1 MLFPVASI
9 FLVLLLV
16 ILGIS
21 KFKLHPSVVLFL
33 AAIILGFLLQIP
45 IEQNIF
51 IIFKGLF
58 GIVENLGLL
67 IIFGIIIGVLLEK
80 SGGTYSLARGILKNL
95 KIIPLPYAISLIGY
109 LVSIPIFC
117 DVAFVILSNLNKTI
131 SKQGKIPI
139 TGLTVALST
148 GLFAPHVLVP
158 PTPGPLAAAF
168 NLKLDNL
175 FLLVVFGSFFAF
187 ILVLIGATYAN
198 FLIKK
203 KGVISN
209 SNDIIF
215 AKLETRIT
223 PTFDQ
228 AILPIIV
235 PIFLLSFGPI
245 SNFTSNNQI
254 IIEIANMISH
264 PVFALGIG
272 MMFSFHLIKKNRKET
287 IVYSLKESFKKSVPI
302 LLITGMGGGLG
313 KVIQTIPFQDYF
325 TNLSFNNSFGLL
337 IPFLIAA
344 FLKTAQGSST
354 VAIITSSSICLPLLP
369 LIGLETELGKVWII
383 MAIGVG
389 SMTVSH
395 LNDSYFWI
403 VSQMSMIDTKTALKT
418 HTIGTFIQGLIGFT
432 ILFICYTV
440 WLYL

>member
-9 FLVLLLV
+9 SIVLLLI

-21 KFKLHPSVVLFL
+21 KFKLHPSLVLFL
-33 AAIILGFLLQIP
+33 AALILGFLLQIP
-45 IEQNIF
+45 IKQNIF

-58 GIVENLGLL
+58 GIVKNLGLL
-67 IIFGIIIGVLLEK
+67 ITFGIIIGVLLEK
-80 SGGTYSLARGILKNL
+80 SGGTHSLARGILKYL
-95 KIIPLPYAISLIGY
+95 KRIPLPYAISLIGY
-109 LVSIPIFC
+109 LVSIPVFC
-117 DVAFVILSNLNKTI
+117 DAAFVILSNLNKTL

-198 FLIKK
+198 LLIKK
-203 KGVISN
+203 KGVNI
-209 SNDIIF
+209 NDIIF
-215 AKLETRIT
+215 TKYETRNT
-223 PTFDQ
+223 PSFGQ
-228 AILPIIV
+228 AILPIV
-235 PIFLLSFGPI
+235 APIFLLSFGPI
-245 SNFTSNNQI
+245 SNFASNNQVI
-254 IIEIANMISH
+254 IQIANMISN
-264 PVFALGIG
+264 PIFALGIG
-272 MMFSFHLIKKNRKET
+272 MIFTFHLIKKNRKKT
-287 IVYSLKESFKKSVPI
+287 IVYSFIESFKKAVPI

-313 KVIQTIPFQDYF
+313 KVIQTISFQDYF

-418 HTIGTFIQGLIGFT
+418 HTVGTFIQGLIGFA
-432 ILFICYTV
+432 ILFISYTF

>member
-9 FLVLLLV
+9 SIVLLLI

-21 KFKLHPSVVLFL
+21 KFKLHPSLVLFL
-33 AAIILGFLLQIP
+33 AALILGYLLQIP
-45 IEQNIF
+45 IKQNVF

-58 GIVENLGLL
+58 GIVKNLGLL

-80 SGGTYSLARGILKNL
+80 SGGTHSLARGILKYL
-95 KIIPLPYAISLIGY
+95 KRIPLPYAISLIGY
-109 LVSIPIFC
+109 LVSIPVFC
-117 DVAFVILSNLNKTI
+117 DAAFVILSNLNKTL

-203 KGVISN
+203 KGVN

-215 AKLETRIT
+215 TKYETRNT
-223 PTFDQ
+223 PSFGQ
-228 AILPIIV
+228 AILPIV
-235 PIFLLSFGPI
+235 APIFLLSFGPI
-245 SNFTSNNQI
+245 SNFTSNNQVI
-254 IIEIANMISH
+254 IQIANMISN
-264 PVFALGIG
+264 PIFALGIG
-272 MMFSFHLIKKNRKET
+272 MIFTFHLIKKNRKKT
-287 IVYSLKESFKKSVPI
+287 IVYSFKESFKKAVPI

-313 KVIQTIPFQDYF
+313 KVIQTISFQDYF

-383 MAIGVG
+383 IAIGVG

-418 HTIGTFIQGLIGFT
+418 HTLGTFIQGMIGFT
-432 ILFICYTV
+432 ILFVCYTV

>member
-9 FLVLLLV
+9 SIVLLLI

-21 KFKLHPSVVLFL
+21 KFKFHPSLVLFL
-33 AAIILGFLLQIP
+33 AALILGYLLQIP
-45 IEQNIF
+45 IKQNVF

-58 GIVENLGLL
+58 GIVKNLGLL

-80 SGGTYSLARGILKNL
+80 SGGTHSLARGILKYL
-95 KIIPLPYAISLIGY
+95 KRIPLPYAISLIGY
-109 LVSIPIFC
+109 LVSIPVFC
-117 DVAFVILSNLNKTI
+117 DAAFVILSNLNKTL

-148 GLFAPHVLVP
+148 GLFAPHVMVP

-198 FLIKK
+198 LLIKK
-203 KGVISN
+203 KGVN

-215 AKLETRIT
+215 TKYETRNT
-223 PTFDQ
+223 PSFGQ
-228 AILPIIV
+228 AILPIIA

-245 SNFTSNNQI
+245 SNFTSNNQVI
-254 IIEIANMISH
+254 IQIANMISN
-264 PVFALGIG
+264 PIFALGIG
-272 MMFSFHLIKKNRKET
+272 MIFTFHLIKKNRKKT
-287 IVYSLKESFKKSVPI
+287 IVYSFIESFKKAVPI
-302 LLITGMGGGLG
+302 LFITGMGGGLG
-313 KVIQTIPFQDYF
+313 KVIQTISFQDYF

-418 HTIGTFIQGLIGFT
+418 HTVGTFIQGLIGFA
-432 ILFICYTV
+432 ILFISYTV

>member
-9 FLVLLLV
+9 SIVLLLI

-21 KFKLHPSVVLFL
+21 KFKLHPSLVLFL
-33 AAIILGFLLQIP
+33 AALILGFLLQIP
-45 IEQNIF
+45 IKQNVF

-58 GIVENLGLL
+58 GIVKNLGLL

-80 SGGTYSLARGILKNL
+80 SGGTHSLARGILKYL
-95 KIIPLPYAISLIGY
+95 KRIPLPYAISLIGY
-109 LVSIPIFC
+109 LVSIPVFC
-117 DVAFVILSNLNKTI
+117 DAAFVILSNLNKTL

-139 TGLTVALST
+139 TGLAVALST
-148 GLFAPHVLVP
+148 GLFAPHVMVP

-198 FLIKK
+198 LLIKK
-203 KGVISN
+203 KGVN

-215 AKLETRIT
+215 TKYETRNT
-223 PTFDQ
+223 PSFGQ
-228 AILPIIV
+228 AILPIV
-235 PIFLLSFGPI
+235 APIFLLSFGPI
-245 SNFTSNNQI
+245 SNFASNNQVI
-254 IIEIANMISH
+254 IQIANMISN
-264 PVFALGIG
+264 PIFALGIG
-272 MMFSFHLIKKNRKET
+272 MIFTFHLIKKNRKKT
-287 IVYSLKESFKKSVPI
+287 IVYSFIESFKKAVPI

-313 KVIQTIPFQDYF
+313 KVIQTISFQDYF

-418 HTIGTFIQGLIGFT
+418 HTVGTFIQGLIGFA
-432 ILFICYTV
+432 ILFISYTV

>member
-9 FLVLLLV
+9 SIVLLLI

-21 KFKLHPSVVLFL
+21 KFKLHPSLVLFL
-33 AAIILGFLLQIP
+33 AALILGYLLQIP
-45 IEQNIF
+45 IKQNVF

-58 GIVENLGLL
+58 GIVKNLGLL

-80 SGGTYSLARGILKNL
+80 SGGTHSLARGILKYL
-95 KIIPLPYAISLIGY
+95 KRIPLPYAISLIGY
-109 LVSIPIFC
+109 LVSIPVFC
-117 DVAFVILSNLNKTI
+117 DAAFVILSNLNKTL

-148 GLFAPHVLVP
+148 GLFAPHVMVP

-175 FLLVVFGSFFAF
+175 FLLVLFGSFFAF

-203 KGVISN
+203 KGVN

-215 AKLETRIT
+215 TKYETRNT
-223 PTFDQ
+223 PSFGQ
-228 AILPIIV
+228 AILPIV
-235 PIFLLSFGPI
+235 APIFLLSFGPI
-245 SNFTSNNQI
+245 SNFASNNQVI
-254 IIEIANMISH
+254 IQIANMISN
-264 PVFALGIG
+264 PIFALGIG
-272 MMFSFHLIKKNRKET
+272 MIFTFHLIKKNRKKT
-287 IVYSLKESFKKSVPI
+287 IVYSFKESFKKAAPI

-313 KVIQTIPFQDYF
+313 KVIQTISFEDYF

-418 HTIGTFIQGLIGFT
+418 HTVGTFIQGLIGFA
-432 ILFICYTV
+432 ILFISYTV

>member
-9 FLVLLLV
+9 SIVLLLI

-21 KFKLHPSVVLFL
+21 KFKLHPSLVLFL
-33 AAIILGFLLQIP
+33 AALILGYLLQIP
-45 IEQNIF
+45 IKQNVF

-58 GIVENLGLL
+58 GIVKNLGLL

-80 SGGTYSLARGILKNL
+80 SGGTHSLARGILKYL
-95 KIIPLPYAISLIGY
+95 KRIPLPYAISLIGY
-109 LVSIPIFC
+109 LVSIPVFC
-117 DVAFVILSNLNKTI
+117 DAAFVILSNLNKTL

-203 KGVISN
+203 KGVN

-215 AKLETRIT
+215 TKYETRNT
-223 PTFDQ
+223 PSFGQ
-228 AILPIIV
+228 AILPIV
-235 PIFLLSFGPI
+235 APIFLLSFGPI
-245 SNFTSNNQI
+245 SNFTSNNQVI
-254 IIEIANMISH
+254 IQIANMISN
-264 PVFALGIG
+264 PIFALGIG
-272 MMFSFHLIKKNRKET
+272 MIFTFHLIKKNRKKT
-287 IVYSLKESFKKSVPI
+287 IVYSFKESFKKAVPI

-313 KVIQTIPFQDYF
+313 KVIQTISFQDYF

-418 HTIGTFIQGLIGFT
+418 HTVGTFIQGLIGFA
-432 ILFICYTV
+432 ILFISYIV

>member
-9 FLVLLLV
+9 SIVLLLI

-21 KFKLHPSVVLFL
+21 KFKLHPSLVLFL
-33 AAIILGFLLQIP
+33 AALILGFLLQIP
-45 IEQNIF
+45 IKQNIF

-58 GIVENLGLL
+58 GIVKNLGLL

-80 SGGTYSLARGILKNL
+80 SGGTHSLARGILKYL
-95 KIIPLPYAISLIGY
+95 KRIPLPYAISLIGY
-109 LVSIPIFC
+109 LVSIPVFC
-117 DVAFVILSNLNKTI
+117 DAAFVILSNLNKTL

-203 KGVISN
+203 KGVN

-215 AKLETRIT
+215 TKYETRNT
-223 PTFDQ
+223 PSFGQ
-228 AILPIIV
+228 AILPIV
-235 PIFLLSFGPI
+235 APIFLLSFGPI
-245 SNFTSNNQI
+245 SNFASNNQVI
-254 IIEIANMISH
+254 IQIANMISN
-264 PVFALGIG
+264 PIFALGIG
-272 MMFSFHLIKKNRKET
+272 MIFTFHLIKKNRKKT
-287 IVYSLKESFKKSVPI
+287 IVYSFKESFKKAVPI

-313 KVIQTIPFQDYF
+313 KVIQTISFEDYF

-418 HTIGTFIQGLIGFT
+418 HTVGTFIQGLIGFA

-440 WLYL
+440 WLHL

>member
-1 MLFPVASI
+1 MLFPLASI
-9 FLVLLLV
+9 FIVLLLI

-21 KFKLHPSVVLFL
+21 KFKVHPSLVLFL
-33 AAIILGFLLQIP
+33 AALILGFLLQIP

-58 GIVENLGLL
+58 GIVKNLGLL

-80 SGGTYSLARGILKNL
+80 SGGTHSLARGVLKYL
-95 KIIPLPYAISLIGY
+95 KRIPLPYAISLIGY
-109 LVSIPIFC
+109 LVSIPVFC
-117 DVAFVILSNLNKTI
+117 DAAFVILSNLNKTL

-158 PTPGPLAAAF
+158 PTPGPLAAAY

-203 KGVISN
+203 KGVN

-215 AKLETRIT
+215 AKHETRNT
-223 PTFDQ
+223 PSFGQ
-228 AILPIIV
+228 AILPIIA

-245 SNFTSNNQI
+245 SNFTSNNQVI
-254 IIEIANMISH
+254 IQIANMVSH
-264 PVFALGIG
+264 PIFALGIG
-272 MMFSFHLIKKNRKET
+272 MTFSFHLIKKNRKKT
-287 IVYSLKESFKKSVPI
+287 IIYSFKESFKKAVPI

-313 KVIQTIPFQDYF
+313 KVIQTITFQDYF

-418 HTIGTFIQGLIGFT
+418 HTLGTFIQGIAGFA

-440 WLYL
+440 WLNM

>member
-9 FLVLLLV
+9 SIVLLLI

-21 KFKLHPSVVLFL
+21 KFKFHPSLVLFL
-33 AAIILGFLLQIP
+33 AALILGYLLQIP
-45 IEQNIF
+45 IKQNVF

-58 GIVENLGLL
+58 GIVKNLGLL

-80 SGGTYSLARGILKNL
+80 SGGTHSLARGILKYL
-95 KIIPLPYAISLIGY
+95 KRIPLPYAISLIGY
-109 LVSIPIFC
+109 LVSIPVFC
-117 DVAFVILSNLNKTI
+117 DAAFVILSNLNKTL

-139 TGLTVALST
+139 TGLAVALST
-148 GLFAPHVLVP
+148 GLFAPHVMVP

-203 KGVISN
+203 KGVN

-215 AKLETRIT
+215 TKYETRNT
-223 PTFDQ
+223 PSFGE
-228 AILPIIV
+228 AILPIV
-235 PIFLLSFGPI
+235 APIFLLSLGPI
-245 SNFTSNNQI
+245 SNFASNNQVI
-254 IIEIANMISH
+254 IQIANMISN
-264 PVFALGIG
+264 PIFALGIG
-272 MMFSFHLIKKNRKET
+272 MIFTFHLIKKNRKKT
-287 IVYSLKESFKKSVPI
+287 IVYSFIESFKKAVPI
-302 LLITGMGGGLG
+302 LFITGMGGGLG
-313 KVIQTIPFQDYF
+313 KVIQTISFQDYF

-418 HTIGTFIQGLIGFT
+418 HTVGTFIQGLIGFS
-432 ILFICYTV
+432 ILFISYTV

>member
-9 FLVLLLV
+9 FIVLLLI

-21 KFKLHPSVVLFL
+21 KFKLHPSLVLFL
-33 AAIILGFLLQIP
+33 AALILGYLLQIP
-45 IEQNIF
+45 IKQNVF

-58 GIVENLGLL
+58 GIVKNLGLL

-80 SGGTYSLARGILKNL
+80 SGGTHSLAKGILKYL
-95 KIIPLPYAISLIGY
+95 KRIPLPYAISLIGY
-109 LVSIPIFC
+109 LVSIPVFC
-117 DVAFVILSNLNKTI
+117 DAAFVILSNLNKTL
-131 SKQGKIPI
+131 SKQDKIPI

-187 ILVLIGATYAN
+187 VLVVIGATYAN

-203 KGVISN
+203 KGVN

-215 AKLETRIT
+215 TKHETRNT
-223 PTFDQ
+223 PSFGQ
-228 AILPIIV
+228 AILPIV
-235 PIFLLSFGPI
+235 APIFLLSFGPI
-245 SNFTSNNQI
+245 SNFASNNQVI
-254 IIEIANMISH
+254 IQIANMISN
-264 PVFALGIG
+264 PIFALGIG
-272 MMFSFHLIKKNRKET
+272 MIFTFHLIKKNRKKT
-287 IVYSLKESFKKSVPI
+287 IVYSFIESFKKAVPI

-418 HTIGTFIQGLIGFT
+418 HTVGTFIQGLIGFA
-432 ILFICYTV
+432 ILFISYTV

>member
-9 FLVLLLV
+9 FIVLLLI

-21 KFKLHPSVVLFL
+21 KFKLHPSLVLFL
-33 AAIILGFLLQIP
+33 AALILGFLLQIP
-45 IEQNIF
+45 IKQNVF

-58 GIVENLGLL
+58 GIVKNLGLL

-80 SGGTYSLARGILKNL
+80 SGGTHSLARGILKYL
-95 KIIPLPYAISLIGY
+95 KRIPLPYAISLIGY
-109 LVSIPIFC
+109 LVSIPVFC
-117 DVAFVILSNLNKTI
+117 DAAFVILSNLNKTL

-158 PTPGPLAAAF
+158 PTPGPLAAAY

-203 KGVISN
+203 KGVN

-215 AKLETRIT
+215 TKYETRNT
-223 PTFDQ
+223 PSFGQ
-228 AILPIIV
+228 AVLPIV
-235 PIFLLSFGPI
+235 APIFLLSFGPI
-245 SNFTSNNQI
+245 SNFTSNNPVI
-254 IIEIANMISH
+254 IQIANMISN
-264 PVFALGIG
+264 PIFALGIG
-272 MMFSFHLIKKNRKET
+272 MIFTFHLIKKNRKKT
-287 IVYSLKESFKKSVPI
+287 IVYSFKESLKKAVPI

-313 KVIQTIPFQDYF
+313 KVIQTISFQDYF

-403 VSQMSMIDTKTALKT
+403 VSQMSTIDTKTALKT
-418 HTIGTFIQGLIGFT
+418 HTVGTFIQGLIGFA

>member
-9 FLVLLLV
+9 FIVLLLI

-21 KFKLHPSVVLFL
+21 KFKLHPSLVLFL
-33 AAIILGFLLQIP
+33 AALILGFLLQIP
-45 IEQNIF
+45 IKQNVF

-58 GIVENLGLL
+58 GIVKNLGLL

-80 SGGTYSLARGILKNL
+80 SGGTHSLARGILKYL
-95 KIIPLPYAISLIGY
+95 KRIPLPYAISLIGY
-109 LVSIPIFC
+109 LVSIPVFC
-117 DVAFVILSNLNKTI
+117 DAAFVILNNLNKTL

-139 TGLTVALST
+139 TGLAVALST
-148 GLFAPHVLVP
+148 GLFAPHVMVP

-198 FLIKK
+198 LLIKK
-203 KGVISN
+203 KGVN

-215 AKLETRIT
+215 TKYETRNT
-223 PTFDQ
+223 PSFGQ
-228 AILPIIV
+228 AILPIV
-235 PIFLLSFGPI
+235 APIFLLSFGPI
-245 SNFTSNNQI
+245 SNFASNNQVI
-254 IIEIANMISH
+254 IQIANMISN
-264 PVFALGIG
+264 PIFALGIG
-272 MMFSFHLIKKNRKET
+272 MIFTFHLIKKNRKKT
-287 IVYSLKESFKKSVPI
+287 IVYSFIESFKKAVPI

-403 VSQMSMIDTKTALKT
+403 VSQMSMMDTKTALKT
-418 HTIGTFIQGLIGFT
+418 HTTGTFIQGLIGFA

>member
-9 FLVLLLV
+9 SIVLLLI

-21 KFKLHPSVVLFL
+21 KFKLHPSLVLFL
-33 AAIILGFLLQIP
+33 AALILGFLLQIP
-45 IEQNIF
+45 IKQNIF

-58 GIVENLGLL
+58 GIVKNLGLL

-80 SGGTYSLARGILKNL
+80 SGGTHSLARGILKYL
-95 KIIPLPYAISLIGY
+95 KRIPLPYAISLIGY
-109 LVSIPIFC
+109 LVSIPVFC
-117 DVAFVILSNLNKTI
+117 DAAFVILSNLNKTL

-148 GLFAPHVLVP
+148 GLFAPHVMVP

-175 FLLVVFGSFFAF
+175 FLLVLFGSFFAF

-203 KGVISN
+203 KGVN

-215 AKLETRIT
+215 TKYETRNT
-223 PTFDQ
+223 PSFGQ
-228 AILPIIV
+228 AILPIV
-235 PIFLLSFGPI
+235 APIFLLSFGPI
-245 SNFTSNNQI
+245 SNFTSNNQVI
-254 IIEIANMISH
+254 IQIANMISN
-264 PVFALGIG
+264 PIFALGIG
-272 MMFSFHLIKKNRKET
+272 MIFTFHLIKKNRKKT
-287 IVYSLKESFKKSVPI
+287 IVYSFKESFKKAVPI

-313 KVIQTIPFQDYF
+313 KVIQTISFEDYF

-418 HTIGTFIQGLIGFT
+418 HTVGTFIQGLIGFA

-440 WLYL
+440 WLHL

>member
-9 FLVLLLV
+9 SIVLLLI

-21 KFKLHPSVVLFL
+21 KFKFHPSLVLFL
-33 AAIILGFLLQIP
+33 AALILGYLLQIP
-45 IEQNIF
+45 IKQNVF

-58 GIVENLGLL
+58 GIVKNLGLL

-80 SGGTYSLARGILKNL
+80 SGGTHSLARGILKYL
-95 KIIPLPYAISLIGY
+95 KRIPLPYAISLIGY
-109 LVSIPIFC
+109 LVSIPVFC
-117 DVAFVILSNLNKTI
+117 DAAFVILSNLNKTL

-203 KGVISN
+203 KGIN

-215 AKLETRIT
+215 TKHETRNT
-223 PTFDQ
+223 PSFGQ

-245 SNFTSNNQI
+245 SNFTSNNQVI
-254 IIEIANMISH
+254 IQIANMISN
-264 PVFALGIG
+264 PIFALGIG
-272 MMFSFHLIKKNRKET
+272 MIFTFHLIKKNRKKT
-287 IVYSLKESFKKSVPI
+287 IVYSFIESFKKAVPI

-313 KVIQTIPFQDYF
+313 KVIQTISFQDYF

-418 HTIGTFIQGLIGFT
+418 HTVGTFIQGLIGFA
-432 ILFICYTV
+432 ILFISYTV

>member
-9 FLVLLLV
+9 SIVLLLI

-21 KFKLHPSVVLFL
+21 KFKLHPSLVLFL
-33 AAIILGFLLQIP
+33 AALILGYLLQIP
-45 IEQNIF
+45 IKQNVF

-58 GIVENLGLL
+58 GIVKNLGLL

-80 SGGTYSLARGILKNL
+80 SGGTHSLARGILKYL
-95 KIIPLPYAISLIGY
+95 KRIPLPYAISLIGY
-109 LVSIPIFC
+109 LVSIPVFC
-117 DVAFVILSNLNKTI
+117 DAAFVILSNLNKTL

-148 GLFAPHVLVP
+148 GLFAPHVMVP

-203 KGVISN
+203 KGVN
-209 SNDIIF
+209 SYDIIF
-215 AKLETRIT
+215 TKYETRNT
-223 PTFDQ
+223 PSFGQ
-228 AILPIIV
+228 AILPIV
-235 PIFLLSFGPI
+235 APIFLLSFGPI
-245 SNFTSNNQI
+245 SNFASNNQVI
-254 IIEIANMISH
+254 IQIANMISN
-264 PVFALGIG
+264 PIFALGIG
-272 MMFSFHLIKKNRKET
+272 MIFTFHLIKKNRKKT
-287 IVYSLKESFKKSVPI
+287 IFYSFIESFKKAVPI

-313 KVIQTIPFQDYF
+313 KVIQTISFQDYF

-418 HTIGTFIQGLIGFT
+418 HTVGTFIQGLIGFA
-432 ILFICYTV
+432 ILFISYTV

>member
-9 FLVLLLV
+9 SIVLLLI

-21 KFKLHPSVVLFL
+21 KFKLHPSLVLFL
-33 AAIILGFLLQIP
+33 AALILGYLLQIP
-45 IEQNIF
+45 IKQNVF

-58 GIVENLGLL
+58 GIIKNLGLL

-80 SGGTYSLARGILKNL
+80 SGGTHSLARGILKYL
-95 KIIPLPYAISLIGY
+95 KRIPLPYAISLIGY
-109 LVSIPIFC
+109 LVSIPVFC
-117 DVAFVILSNLNKTI
+117 DAAFVILSNLNKTL

-148 GLFAPHVLVP
+148 GLFAPHVMVP

-203 KGVISN
+203 KGVN
-209 SNDIIF
+209 SYDIIF
-215 AKLETRIT
+215 TKYETRNT
-223 PTFDQ
+223 PSFGQ
-228 AILPIIV
+228 AILPIV
-235 PIFLLSFGPI
+235 APIFLLSFGPI
-245 SNFTSNNQI
+245 SNFASNNQVI
-254 IIEIANMISH
+254 IQIANMISN
-264 PVFALGIG
+264 PIFALGIG
-272 MMFSFHLIKKNRKET
+272 MIFTFHLIKKNRKKT
-287 IVYSLKESFKKSVPI
+287 IVYSFIESFKKAVPI

-313 KVIQTIPFQDYF
+313 KVIQTISFQDYF

-418 HTIGTFIQGLIGFT
+418 HTVGTFIQGLIGFA
-432 ILFICYTV
+432 ILFISYTV

>member
-9 FLVLLLV
+9 SIVLLLI

-21 KFKLHPSVVLFL
+21 KFKLHPSLVLFL
-33 AAIILGFLLQIP
+33 AALILGYLLQIP
-45 IEQNIF
+45 IKQNVF

-58 GIVENLGLL
+58 GIVKNLGLL

-80 SGGTYSLARGILKNL
+80 SGGTHSLARGILKYL
-95 KIIPLPYAISLIGY
+95 KRIPLPYAISLIGY
-109 LVSIPIFC
+109 LVSIPVFC
-117 DVAFVILSNLNKTI
+117 DAAFVILSNLNKTL

-139 TGLTVALST
+139 TGLAVALST
-148 GLFAPHVLVP
+148 GLFAPHVMVP

-203 KGVISN
+203 KGVN
-209 SNDIIF
+209 SYDIIF
-215 AKLETRIT
+215 TKYETRNT
-223 PTFDQ
+223 PSFGQ
-228 AILPIIV
+228 AILPIV
-235 PIFLLSFGPI
+235 APIFLLSFGPI
-245 SNFTSNNQI
+245 SNFTSNNQVI
-254 IIEIANMISH
+254 IQIANMISN
-264 PVFALGIG
+264 PIFALGIG
-272 MMFSFHLIKKNRKET
+272 MIFTFHLIKKNRKKT
-287 IVYSLKESFKKSVPI
+287 IVYSFKESFKKAVPI

-313 KVIQTIPFQDYF
+313 KVIQTISFQDYF

-418 HTIGTFIQGLIGFT
+418 HTVGTFIQGLIGFA
-432 ILFICYTV
+432 ILFISYTV

>member
-9 FLVLLLV
+9 SIVLLLI

-21 KFKLHPSVVLFL
+21 KFKLHPSLVLFL
-33 AAIILGFLLQIP
+33 AALILGYLLQIP
-45 IEQNIF
+45 IKQNVF

-58 GIVENLGLL
+58 GIVKNLGLL

-80 SGGTYSLARGILKNL
+80 SGGTHSLARGILKYL
-95 KIIPLPYAISLIGY
+95 KRIPLPYAISLIGY
-109 LVSIPIFC
+109 LVSIPVFC
-117 DVAFVILSNLNKTI
+117 DAAFVILSNLNKTL

-139 TGLTVALST
+139 TGLAVALST
-148 GLFAPHVLVP
+148 GLFAPHVMVP

-198 FLIKK
+198 LLIKK
-203 KGVISN
+203 KGVN

-215 AKLETRIT
+215 TKYETRNT
-223 PTFDQ
+223 PSFGQ
-228 AILPIIV
+228 AILPIV
-235 PIFLLSFGPI
+235 APIFLLSFGPI
-245 SNFTSNNQI
+245 SNFASNNQVI
-254 IIEIANMISH
+254 IQIANMISN
-264 PVFALGIG
+264 PIFALGIG
-272 MMFSFHLIKKNRKET
+272 MIFTFHLIKKNRKKT
-287 IVYSLKESFKKSVPI
+287 IVYSFIESFKKAVPI

-313 KVIQTIPFQDYF
+313 KVIQTISFQDYF

-418 HTIGTFIQGLIGFT
+418 HTVGTFIQGLIGFA
-432 ILFICYTV
+432 ILFISYTV

>member
-9 FLVLLLV
+9 SIVLLLI

-21 KFKLHPSVVLFL
+21 KFKLHPSLVLFL
-33 AAIILGFLLQIP
+33 AALFLGYLLQIP
-45 IEQNIF
+45 IKQNVF

-58 GIVENLGLL
+58 GIVKNLGLL

-80 SGGTYSLARGILKNL
+80 SGGTHSLARGILKYL
-95 KIIPLPYAISLIGY
+95 KRIPLPYAISLIGY
-109 LVSIPIFC
+109 LVSIPVFC
-117 DVAFVILSNLNKTI
+117 DAAFVILSNLNKTL

-198 FLIKK
+198 LLIKK
-203 KGVISN
+203 KGVN

-215 AKLETRIT
+215 TKYETRNT
-223 PTFDQ
+223 PSFGQ
-228 AILPIIV
+228 AILPIV
-235 PIFLLSFGPI
+235 APIFLLSFGPI
-245 SNFTSNNQI
+245 SNFTSNNQVI
-254 IIEIANMISH
+254 IQIANMISN
-264 PVFALGIG
+264 PIFALGIG
-272 MMFSFHLIKKNRKET
+272 MIFTFHLIKKNRKKT
-287 IVYSLKESFKKSVPI
+287 IVYSFKESFKKAVPI

-313 KVIQTIPFQDYF
+313 KVIQTISFQDYF

-418 HTIGTFIQGLIGFT
+418 HTVGTFIQGLIGFA
-432 ILFICYTV
+432 ILFISYTV

>member
-9 FLVLLLV
+9 SIVLLLI

-21 KFKLHPSVVLFL
+21 KFKLHPSLVLFL
-33 AAIILGFLLQIP
+33 AALILGYLLQIP
-45 IEQNIF
+45 IKQNVF

-58 GIVENLGLL
+58 GIVKNLGLL

-80 SGGTYSLARGILKNL
+80 SGGTHSLARGILKYL
-95 KIIPLPYAISLIGY
+95 KRIPLPYAISLIGY
-109 LVSIPIFC
+109 LVSIPVFC
-117 DVAFVILSNLNKTI
+117 DAAFVILSNLNKTL

-148 GLFAPHVLVP
+148 GLFAPHVMVP

-203 KGVISN
+203 KGVN
-209 SNDIIF
+209 SYDIIF
-215 AKLETRIT
+215 TKYETRNT
-223 PTFDQ
+223 PSFGQ
-228 AILPIIV
+228 AILPIV
-235 PIFLLSFGPI
+235 APIFLLSFGPI
-245 SNFTSNNQI
+245 SNFTSNNQVI
-254 IIEIANMISH
+254 IQIANMISN
-264 PVFALGIG
+264 PIFALGIG
-272 MMFSFHLIKKNRKET
+272 MIFTFHLIKKNRKKT
-287 IVYSLKESFKKSVPI
+287 IVYSFIESFKKAVPI

-313 KVIQTIPFQDYF
+313 KVIQTISFQDYF

-418 HTIGTFIQGLIGFT
+418 HTVGTFIQGLIGFA
-432 ILFICYTV
+432 ILFISYTV

>member
-9 FLVLLLV
+9 SIVLLLI

-21 KFKLHPSVVLFL
+21 KFKLHPSLVLFL
-33 AAIILGFLLQIP
+33 AALILGYLLQIP
-45 IEQNIF
+45 IKQNVF

-58 GIVENLGLL
+58 GIVKNLGLL

-80 SGGTYSLARGILKNL
+80 SGGTHSLARGILKYL
-95 KIIPLPYAISLIGY
+95 KRIPLPYAISLIGY
-109 LVSIPIFC
+109 LVSIPVFC
-117 DVAFVILSNLNKTI
+117 DAAFVILSNLNKTL

-148 GLFAPHVLVP
+148 GLFAPHVMVP

-203 KGVISN
+203 KGVN
-209 SNDIIF
+209 SYDIIF
-215 AKLETRIT
+215 TKYETRNT
-223 PTFDQ
+223 PSFGQ
-228 AILPIIV
+228 AILPIV
-235 PIFLLSFGPI
+235 APIFLLSFGPI
-245 SNFTSNNQI
+245 SNFTSNNQVI
-254 IIEIANMISH
+254 IQIANMISN
-264 PVFALGIG
+264 PIFALGIG
-272 MMFSFHLIKKNRKET
+272 MIFTFHLIKKNRKKT
-287 IVYSLKESFKKSVPI
+287 IVYSFKESFKKAVPI

-313 KVIQTIPFQDYF
+313 KVIQTISFQDYF

-354 VAIITSSSICLPLLP
+354 VAIIT
-369 LIGLETELGKVWII
+369 
-383 MAIGVG
+383 
-389 SMTVSH
+389 
-395 LNDSYFWI
+395 
-403 VSQMSMIDTKTALKT
+403 
-418 HTIGTFIQGLIGFT
+418 
-432 ILFICYTV
+432 
-440 WLYL
+440 

>member
-9 FLVLLLV
+9 FIVLLLI

-21 KFKLHPSVVLFL
+21 KFKLHPSLVLFL
-33 AAIILGFLLQIP
+33 AALILGFLLQIP
-45 IEQNIF
+45 IKQNVF

-58 GIVENLGLL
+58 GIVKNLGLL

-80 SGGTYSLARGILKNL
+80 SGGTHSLAGGILKYL
-95 KIIPLPYAISLIGY
+95 KRIPLPYAISLIGY
-109 LVSIPIFC
+109 LVSIPVFC
-117 DVAFVILSNLNKTI
+117 DAAFVILSNLNKTL

-203 KGVISN
+203 KGVK

-215 AKLETRIT
+215 TKHETGNT
-223 PTFDQ
+223 PSFGQ
-228 AILPIIV
+228 AILPIIA

-245 SNFTSNNQI
+245 SNFTSNNQVI
-254 IIEIANMISH
+254 IQIANMISN
-264 PVFALGIG
+264 PIFALGIG
-272 MMFSFHLIKKNRKET
+272 MIFSFYLIKKNRKKT
-287 IVYSLKESFKKSVPI
+287 IVHSFKESFKKAVPI

-418 HTIGTFIQGLIGFT
+418 HTVGTFIQGIIGFA
-432 ILFICYTV
+432 ILFVCYTV

>member
-9 FLVLLLV
+9 FIVLLLI

-21 KFKLHPSVVLFL
+21 KFKLHPSLVLFL
-33 AAIILGFLLQIP
+33 AALILGFLLQIP
-45 IEQNIF
+45 IKQNVF

-58 GIVENLGLL
+58 GIVKNLGLL

-80 SGGTYSLARGILKNL
+80 SGGTHSLARGILKYL
-95 KIIPLPYAISLIGY
+95 KRIPLPYAISLIGY
-109 LVSIPIFC
+109 LVSIPVFC
-117 DVAFVILSNLNKTI
+117 DAAFVILSNLNKTL

-139 TGLTVALST
+139 TGLAVALST
-148 GLFAPHVLVP
+148 GLFAPHVMVP

-198 FLIKK
+198 LLIKK
-203 KGVISN
+203 KGVN

-215 AKLETRIT
+215 TKYETRNT
-223 PTFDQ
+223 PSFGQ
-228 AILPIIV
+228 AILPIV
-235 PIFLLSFGPI
+235 APIFLLSFGPI
-245 SNFTSNNQI
+245 SNFASNNQVI
-254 IIEIANMISH
+254 IQIANMISN
-264 PVFALGIG
+264 PIFALGIG
-272 MMFSFHLIKKNRKET
+272 MIFTFHLIKKNRKKT
-287 IVYSLKESFKKSVPI
+287 IVYSFIESFKKAVPI

-313 KVIQTIPFQDYF
+313 KVIQTISFQDYF

-369 LIGLETELGKVWII
+369 LFGLETELGKVWII

-403 VSQMSMIDTKTALKT
+403 VSQMSMMDTKTALKT
-418 HTIGTFIQGLIGFT
+418 HTTGTFIQGLIGFA

>member
-9 FLVLLLV
+9 SIVLLLI

-21 KFKLHPSVVLFL
+21 KFKLHPSLVLFL
-33 AAIILGFLLQIP
+33 AALILGYLLQIP
-45 IEQNIF
+45 IKQNVF

-58 GIVENLGLL
+58 GIVKNLGLL

-80 SGGTYSLARGILKNL
+80 SGGTHSLARGILKYL
-95 KIIPLPYAISLIGY
+95 KRIPLPYAISLIGY
-109 LVSIPIFC
+109 LVSIPVFC
-117 DVAFVILSNLNKTI
+117 DAAFVILSNLNKTL

-148 GLFAPHVLVP
+148 GLFAPHVMVP

-203 KGVISN
+203 KGVN
-209 SNDIIF
+209 SYDIIF
-215 AKLETRIT
+215 TKYETRNT
-223 PTFDQ
+223 PSFGQ
-228 AILPIIV
+228 AILPIV
-235 PIFLLSFGPI
+235 APIFLLSFGPI
-245 SNFTSNNQI
+245 SNFTSNNQVI
-254 IIEIANMISH
+254 IQIANMISN
-264 PVFALGIG
+264 PIFALGIG
-272 MMFSFHLIKKNRKET
+272 MIFTFHLIKKNRKKT
-287 IVYSLKESFKKSVPI
+287 IVYSFKESFKKAVPI

-313 KVIQTIPFQDYF
+313 KVIQTISFQDYF

-418 HTIGTFIQGLIGFT
+418 HTVGTFIQGLIGFA
-432 ILFICYTV
+432 ILFISYTV

>member
-9 FLVLLLV
+9 SIVLLLI

-21 KFKLHPSVVLFL
+21 KFKFHPSLVLFL
-33 AAIILGFLLQIP
+33 AALILGYLLQIP
-45 IEQNIF
+45 IKQNVF

-58 GIVENLGLL
+58 GIVKNLGLL

-80 SGGTYSLARGILKNL
+80 SGGTHSLARGILKYL
-95 KIIPLPYAISLIGY
+95 KRIPLPYAISLIGY
-109 LVSIPIFC
+109 LVSIPVFC
-117 DVAFVILSNLNKTI
+117 DAAFVILSNLNKTL

-203 KGVISN
+203 KGVN

-215 AKLETRIT
+215 TKHETRNT
-223 PTFDQ
+223 PSFGQ

-245 SNFTSNNQI
+245 SNFTSNNKVI
-254 IIEIANMISH
+254 IQIANMISN
-264 PVFALGIG
+264 PIFALGIG
-272 MMFSFHLIKKNRKET
+272 MIFSFYLIKKNRKKT
-287 IVYSLKESFKKSVPI
+287 IVYSFKESFKKAVPI

-369 LIGLETELGKVWII
+369 FIGLEAEIGKVWII

-418 HTIGTFIQGLIGFT
+418 HTVGTFIQGLIGFA
-432 ILFICYTV
+432 ILFIFYTV

>member
-9 FLVLLLV
+9 SIVLLLI

-21 KFKLHPSVVLFL
+21 KFKLHPSLVLFL
-33 AAIILGFLLQIP
+33 AALILGYLLQIP
-45 IEQNIF
+45 IKQNVF

-58 GIVENLGLL
+58 GIVKNLGLL

-80 SGGTYSLARGILKNL
+80 SGGTHSLARGILKYL
-95 KIIPLPYAISLIGY
+95 KRIPLPYAISLIGY
-109 LVSIPIFC
+109 LVSIPVFC
-117 DVAFVILSNLNKTI
+117 DAAFVILSNLNKTL

-148 GLFAPHVLVP
+148 GLFAPHVMVP

-203 KGVISN
+203 KGVN

-215 AKLETRIT
+215 TKYETRNT
-223 PTFDQ
+223 PSFGQ
-228 AILPIIV
+228 AILPIV
-235 PIFLLSFGPI
+235 APIFLLSFGPI
-245 SNFTSNNQI
+245 SNFTSNNQVI
-254 IIEIANMISH
+254 IQIANMISN
-264 PVFALGIG
+264 PIFALGIG
-272 MMFSFHLIKKNRKET
+272 MIFTFHLIKKNRKKT
-287 IVYSLKESFKKSVPI
+287 IVYSFKESFKKAVPI

-313 KVIQTIPFQDYF
+313 KVIQTISFQDYF

-418 HTIGTFIQGLIGFT
+418 HTVGTFIQGLIGFA
-432 ILFICYTV
+432 ILFISYTV

>member
-9 FLVLLLV
+9 SIVLLLI

-21 KFKLHPSVVLFL
+21 KFKLHPSLVLFL
-33 AAIILGFLLQIP
+33 AALILGYLLQIP
-45 IEQNIF
+45 IKQNVF

-58 GIVENLGLL
+58 GIVKNLGLL

-80 SGGTYSLARGILKNL
+80 SGGTHSLARGILKYL
-95 KIIPLPYAISLIGY
+95 KRIPLPYAISLIGY
-109 LVSIPIFC
+109 LVSIPVFC
-117 DVAFVILSNLNKTI
+117 DAAFVILSNLNKTL

-203 KGVISN
+203 KGVN

-215 AKLETRIT
+215 TKYETRNT
-223 PTFDQ
+223 PSFGQ
-228 AILPIIV
+228 AILPIV
-235 PIFLLSFGPI
+235 APIFLLSFGPI
-245 SNFTSNNQI
+245 SNFASNNQVI
-254 IIEIANMISH
+254 IQIANMISN
-264 PVFALGIG
+264 PIFALGIG
-272 MMFSFHLIKKNRKET
+272 MIFTFHLIKKNRKKT
-287 IVYSLKESFKKSVPI
+287 IVYSFIESFKKAVPI

-313 KVIQTIPFQDYF
+313 KVIQTISFQDYF

-418 HTIGTFIQGLIGFT
+418 HTVGTFIQGLIGFA
-432 ILFICYTV
+432 ILFISYTV

>member
-9 FLVLLLV
+9 SIVLLLI

-21 KFKLHPSVVLFL
+21 KFKLHPSLVLFL
-33 AAIILGFLLQIP
+33 AALILGYLLQIP
-45 IEQNIF
+45 IKQNVF

-58 GIVENLGLL
+58 GIVKNLGLL

-80 SGGTYSLARGILKNL
+80 SGGTHSLARGILKYL
-95 KIIPLPYAISLIGY
+95 KRIPLPYAISLIGY
-109 LVSIPIFC
+109 LVSIPVFC
-117 DVAFVILSNLNKTI
+117 DAAFVILSNLNKTL

-148 GLFAPHVLVP
+148 GLFAPHVMVP

-175 FLLVVFGSFFAF
+175 FLLVLFGSFFAF

-203 KGVISN
+203 KGVN
-209 SNDIIF
+209 SYDIIF
-215 AKLETRIT
+215 TKYETRNT
-223 PTFDQ
+223 PSFGQ
-228 AILPIIV
+228 AILPIV
-235 PIFLLSFGPI
+235 APIFLLSFGPI
-245 SNFTSNNQI
+245 SNFASNNQVI
-254 IIEIANMISH
+254 IQIANMISN
-264 PVFALGIG
+264 PIFALGIG
-272 MMFSFHLIKKNRKET
+272 MIFTFHLIKKNRKKT
-287 IVYSLKESFKKSVPI
+287 IVYSFIESFKKAVPI

-418 HTIGTFIQGLIGFT
+418 HTVGTFIQGLIGFA
-432 ILFICYTV
+432 ILFISYTV

>member
-9 FLVLLLV
+9 FVVLLLI

-21 KFKLHPSVVLFL
+21 KFKLHPSLVLFL
-33 AAIILGFLLQIP
+33 AALILGFLLQIP
-45 IEQNIF
+45 IKQNVF

-58 GIVENLGLL
+58 GIVKNLGLL

-80 SGGTYSLARGILKNL
+80 SGGTHSLARGILKYL
-95 KIIPLPYAISLIGY
+95 KRIPLPYAISLIGY
-109 LVSIPIFC
+109 LVSIPVFC
-117 DVAFVILSNLNKTI
+117 DAAFVILSNLNKTL

-139 TGLTVALST
+139 TGLAVALST
-148 GLFAPHVLVP
+148 GLFAPHVMVP

-198 FLIKK
+198 LLIKK
-203 KGVISN
+203 KGVN

-215 AKLETRIT
+215 TKYETRNT
-223 PTFDQ
+223 PSFGQ
-228 AILPIIV
+228 AILPIV
-235 PIFLLSFGPI
+235 APIFLLSFGPI
-245 SNFTSNNQI
+245 SNFASNNQVI
-254 IIEIANMISH
+254 IQIANMISN
-264 PVFALGIG
+264 PIFALGIG
-272 MMFSFHLIKKNRKET
+272 MIFTFHLIKKNRKKT
-287 IVYSLKESFKKSVPI
+287 IVYSFIESFKKAVPI

-313 KVIQTIPFQDYF
+313 KVIQTISFQDYF

-418 HTIGTFIQGLIGFT
+418 HTVGTFIQGLIGFA
-432 ILFICYTV
+432 ILFISYTV

>member
-9 FLVLLLV
+9 FIVLLLI

-21 KFKLHPSVVLFL
+21 KFKLHPSLVLFL
-33 AAIILGFLLQIP
+33 AALILGFLLQIP
-45 IEQNIF
+45 IKQNVF

-58 GIVENLGLL
+58 GIVKNLGLL

-80 SGGTYSLARGILKNL
+80 SGGTHSLARGILKYL
-95 KIIPLPYAISLIGY
+95 KRIPLPYAISLIGY
-109 LVSIPIFC
+109 LVSIPVFC
-117 DVAFVILSNLNKTI
+117 DAAFVILSNLNKTL

-139 TGLTVALST
+139 TGLAVALST
-148 GLFAPHVLVP
+148 GLFAPHVMVP

-198 FLIKK
+198 LLIKK
-203 KGVISN
+203 KGVN

-215 AKLETRIT
+215 TKYETRNT
-223 PTFDQ
+223 PSFGQ
-228 AILPIIV
+228 AILPIV
-235 PIFLLSFGPI
+235 APIFLLSFGPI
-245 SNFTSNNQI
+245 SNFASNNQVI
-254 IIEIANMISH
+254 IQIANMISN
-264 PVFALGIG
+264 PIFALGIG
-272 MMFSFHLIKKNRKET
+272 MIFTFHLIKKNRKKT
-287 IVYSLKESFKKSVPI
+287 IVYSFIESFKKAVPI

-313 KVIQTIPFQDYF
+313 KVIQTISFQDYF

-418 HTIGTFIQGLIGFT
+418 HTVGTFIQGLIGFA
-432 ILFICYTV
+432 ILFISYTV

>member
-9 FLVLLLV
+9 FIVLLLI

-21 KFKLHPSVVLFL
+21 KFKLHPSLVLFL
-33 AAIILGFLLQIP
+33 AALILGFLLQIP
-45 IEQNIF
+45 IKQNVF

-58 GIVENLGLL
+58 GIVKNLGLL

-80 SGGTYSLARGILKNL
+80 SGGTHSLARGILKYL
-95 KIIPLPYAISLIGY
+95 KRIPLPYAISLIGY
-109 LVSIPIFC
+109 LVSIPVFC
-117 DVAFVILSNLNKTI
+117 DAAFVILSNLNKTL

-203 KGVISN
+203 KGVN

-215 AKLETRIT
+215 TKHENRNT
-223 PTFDQ
+223 PSFGQ
-228 AILPIIV
+228 AILPIV
-235 PIFLLSFGPI
+235 APIFLLSFGPI
-245 SNFTSNNQI
+245 SNFASNNQVI
-254 IIEIANMISH
+254 IQIANMISN
-264 PVFALGIG
+264 PIFALGIG
-272 MMFSFHLIKKNRKET
+272 MIFTFHLIKKNRKKT
-287 IVYSLKESFKKSVPI
+287 IVYSFIESFKKAVPI

-313 KVIQTIPFQDYF
+313 KVIQTISFQDYF

-369 LIGLETELGKVWII
+369 LFGLETELGKVWII

-418 HTIGTFIQGLIGFT
+418 HTVGTFIQGLIGFA
-432 ILFICYTV
+432 ILFISYTV

>member
-9 FLVLLLV
+9 SIVLLLI

-21 KFKLHPSVVLFL
+21 KFKLHPSLVLFL
-33 AAIILGFLLQIP
+33 AALILGYLLQIP
-45 IEQNIF
+45 IKQNVF

-58 GIVENLGLL
+58 GIVKNLGLL

-80 SGGTYSLARGILKNL
+80 SGGTHSLARGILKYL
-95 KIIPLPYAISLIGY
+95 KRIPLPYAISLIGY
-109 LVSIPIFC
+109 LVSIPVFC
-117 DVAFVILSNLNKTI
+117 DAAFVILSNLNKTL

-148 GLFAPHVLVP
+148 GLFAPHVMVP

-175 FLLVVFGSFFAF
+175 FLLVLFGSFFAF

-203 KGVISN
+203 KGVN

-215 AKLETRIT
+215 TKYETRNT
-223 PTFDQ
+223 PSFGQ
-228 AILPIIV
+228 AILPIV
-235 PIFLLSFGPI
+235 APIFLLSFGPI
-245 SNFTSNNQI
+245 SNFTSNNQVI
-254 IIEIANMISH
+254 IQIANMISN
-264 PVFALGIG
+264 PIFALGIG
-272 MMFSFHLIKKNRKET
+272 MIFTFHLIKKNRKKT
-287 IVYSLKESFKKSVPI
+287 IVYSFIESFKKAVPI

-313 KVIQTIPFQDYF
+313 KVIQTISFEDYF

-389 SMTVSH
+389 SITVSH

-418 HTIGTFIQGLIGFT
+418 HTVGTFIQGLIGFA
-432 ILFICYTV
+432 ILFISYTV

>member
-9 FLVLLLV
+9 SIVLLLI

-21 KFKLHPSVVLFL
+21 KFKLHPSLVLFL
-33 AAIILGFLLQIP
+33 AALILGYLLQIP
-45 IEQNIF
+45 IKQNVF

-58 GIVENLGLL
+58 GIVKNLGLL

-80 SGGTYSLARGILKNL
+80 SGGTHSLARGILKYL
-95 KIIPLPYAISLIGY
+95 KRIPLPYAISLIGY
-109 LVSIPIFC
+109 LVSIPVFC
-117 DVAFVILSNLNKTI
+117 DAAFVILSNLNKTL

-148 GLFAPHVLVP
+148 GLFAPHVMVP

-175 FLLVVFGSFFAF
+175 FLLVLFGSFFAF

-203 KGVISN
+203 KGVN
-209 SNDIIF
+209 SYDIIF
-215 AKLETRIT
+215 TKYETRNT
-223 PTFDQ
+223 PSFGQ
-228 AILPIIV
+228 AILPIV
-235 PIFLLSFGPI
+235 APIFLLSFGPI
-245 SNFTSNNQI
+245 SNFASNNQVI
-254 IIEIANMISH
+254 IQIANMISN
-264 PVFALGIG
+264 PIFALGIG
-272 MMFSFHLIKKNRKET
+272 MIFTFHLIKKNRKKT
-287 IVYSLKESFKKSVPI
+287 IVYSFIESFKKAVPI

-313 KVIQTIPFQDYF
+313 KVIQTISFQDYF

-418 HTIGTFIQGLIGFT
+418 HTVGTFIQGLIGFA
-432 ILFICYTV
+432 ILFISYTV

>member
-9 FLVLLLV
+9 SIVLLLI

-21 KFKLHPSVVLFL
+21 KFKFHPSLVLFL
-33 AAIILGFLLQIP
+33 AALILGYLLQIP
-45 IEQNIF
+45 IKQNVF

-58 GIVENLGLL
+58 GIVKNLGLL

-80 SGGTYSLARGILKNL
+80 SGGTHSLARGILKYL
-95 KIIPLPYAISLIGY
+95 KRIPLPYAISLIGY
-109 LVSIPIFC
+109 LVSIPVFC
-117 DVAFVILSNLNKTI
+117 DAAFVILSNLNKTL

-148 GLFAPHVLVP
+148 GLFAPHVMVP

-198 FLIKK
+198 LLIKK
-203 KGVISN
+203 KGVN

-215 AKLETRIT
+215 TKYETRNT
-223 PTFDQ
+223 PSFGQ
-228 AILPIIV
+228 AILPIV
-235 PIFLLSFGPI
+235 APIFLLSLGPI
-245 SNFTSNNQI
+245 SNFASNNQVI
-254 IIEIANMISH
+254 IQIANMISN
-264 PVFALGIG
+264 PIFALGIG
-272 MMFSFHLIKKNRKET
+272 MIFTFHLIKKNRKKT
-287 IVYSLKESFKKSVPI
+287 IVYSFKESFKKAVPI

-313 KVIQTIPFQDYF
+313 KVIQTISFQDYF

-395 LNDSYFWI
+395 LNDSYFWV

-418 HTIGTFIQGLIGFT
+418 HTVGTFIQGLIGFA

>member
-9 FLVLLLV
+9 SIVLLLI

-21 KFKLHPSVVLFL
+21 KFKLHPSLVLFL
-33 AAIILGFLLQIP
+33 AALILGYLLQIP
-45 IEQNIF
+45 IKQNVF

-58 GIVENLGLL
+58 GIVKNLGLL

-80 SGGTYSLARGILKNL
+80 SGGTHSLARGILKYL
-95 KIIPLPYAISLIGY
+95 KRIPLPYAISLIGY
-109 LVSIPIFC
+109 LVSIPVFC
-117 DVAFVILSNLNKTI
+117 DAAFVILSNLNKTL

-148 GLFAPHVLVP
+148 GLFAPHVMVP

-187 ILVLIGATYAN
+187 IVVLIGATYAN

-203 KGVISN
+203 KGVN

-215 AKLETRIT
+215 TKYETRNT
-223 PTFDQ
+223 PSFGQ
-228 AILPIIV
+228 AILPIV
-235 PIFLLSFGPI
+235 APIFLLSFGPI
-245 SNFTSNNQI
+245 SNFASNNQVI
-254 IIEIANMISH
+254 IQIANMISN
-264 PVFALGIG
+264 PIFALGIG
-272 MMFSFHLIKKNRKET
+272 MIFTFHLIKKNRKKT
-287 IVYSLKESFKKSVPI
+287 IVYSFKESFKKAAPI

-313 KVIQTIPFQDYF
+313 KVIQTISFQDYF

-418 HTIGTFIQGLIGFT
+418 HTVGTFIQGLIGFA
-432 ILFICYTV
+432 ILFISYTV

>member
-1 MLFPVASI
+1 MLFPLASI
-9 FLVLLLV
+9 FIVLLLI

-21 KFKLHPSVVLFL
+21 KFKVHPSLVLFL
-33 AAIILGFLLQIP
+33 AALILGFLLQIP

-58 GIVENLGLL
+58 EIVENLGLL

-80 SGGTYSLARGILKNL
+80 SGGTHSLAKGILKNL
-95 KIIPLPYAISLIGY
+95 KKIPLPYAISLMGY
-109 LVSIPIFC
+109 LVSIPVFC
-117 DVAFVILSNLNKTI
+117 DVAFVILSNLNKTL

-158 PTPGPLAAAF
+158 PTPGPLAAAY

-203 KGVISN
+203 KGVN

-215 AKLETRIT
+215 AKHETRNT
-223 PTFDQ
+223 PSFGQ
-228 AILPIIV
+228 AILPIIA

-245 SNFTSNNQI
+245 SNFTSNNQVI
-254 IIEIANMISH
+254 IQIANMVSH
-264 PVFALGIG
+264 PIFALGIG
-272 MMFSFHLIKKNRKET
+272 MTFSFHLIKKNRKKT
-287 IVYSLKESFKKSVPI
+287 IIYSFKESFKKAVPI

-313 KVIQTIPFQDYF
+313 KVIQTITFQDYF

-418 HTIGTFIQGLIGFT
+418 HTLGTFIQGIAGFA

-440 WLYL
+440 WLNM

>member
-1 MLFPVASI
+1 MLFPLASI
-9 FLVLLLV
+9 FIVLLLI

-21 KFKLHPSVVLFL
+21 KFKVHPSLVLFL
-33 AAIILGFLLQIP
+33 AALILGFLLQIP
-45 IEQNIF
+45 IEQIVF

-58 GIVENLGLL
+58 EIVKNLGLL

-80 SGGTYSLARGILKNL
+80 SGGTHSLARGVLKYL
-95 KIIPLPYAISLIGY
+95 KRIPLPYAISLIGY
-109 LVSIPIFC
+109 LVSIPVFC
-117 DVAFVILSNLNKTI
+117 DAAFVILSNLNKTL

-158 PTPGPLAAAF
+158 PTPGPLAAAY

-187 ILVLIGATYAN
+187 ILVLIGATYAY

-203 KGVISN
+203 KGVN

-215 AKLETRIT
+215 AKHETRNT
-223 PTFDQ
+223 PSFGQ
-228 AILPIIV
+228 AILPIIA

-245 SNFTSNNQI
+245 SNFTSNNQV
-254 IIEIANMISH
+254 IIEIANMVSH
-264 PVFALGIG
+264 PIFALGIG
-272 MMFSFHLIKKNRKET
+272 MTFSFHLIKKNRKKT
-287 IVYSLKESFKKSVPI
+287 IIYSFKESFKKAIPI

-418 HTIGTFIQGLIGFT
+418 HTLGTFIQGIAGFT

-440 WLYL
+440 WLNM

>member
-9 FLVLLLV
+9 SIVLLLI

-21 KFKLHPSVVLFL
+21 KFKLHPSLVLFL
-33 AAIILGFLLQIP
+33 AALILGYLLQIP
-45 IEQNIF
+45 IKQNVF

-58 GIVENLGLL
+58 GIVKNLGLL

-80 SGGTYSLARGILKNL
+80 SGGTHSLARGILKYL
-95 KIIPLPYAISLIGY
+95 KRIPLPYAISLIGY
-109 LVSIPIFC
+109 LVSIPVFC
-117 DVAFVILSNLNKTI
+117 DAAFVILSNLNKTL

-139 TGLTVALST
+139 TGLAVALST
-148 GLFAPHVLVP
+148 GLFAPHVMVP

-198 FLIKK
+198 LLIKK
-203 KGVISN
+203 KGVN

-215 AKLETRIT
+215 TKYETRNT
-223 PTFDQ
+223 PSFGQ
-228 AILPIIV
+228 AILPIV
-235 PIFLLSFGPI
+235 APIFLLSFGPI
-245 SNFTSNNQI
+245 SNFASNNQVI
-254 IIEIANMISH
+254 IQIANMISN
-264 PVFALGIG
+264 PIFALGIG
-272 MMFSFHLIKKNRKET
+272 MIFTFHLIKKNRKKT
-287 IVYSLKESFKKSVPI
+287 IVYSFKESLKKAVPI

-313 KVIQTIPFQDYF
+313 KVIQTISFQDYF

-418 HTIGTFIQGLIGFT
+418 HTVGTFIQGLIGFA
-432 ILFICYTV
+432 ILFISYTV

>member
-1 MLFPVASI
+1 MLFHVASI
-9 FLVLLLV
+9 FIVLLLI

-21 KFKLHPSVVLFL
+21 KFKLHPSLVLFL
-33 AAIILGFLLQIP
+33 AALILGFLLQIP
-45 IEQNIF
+45 IKQNVF

-58 GIVENLGLL
+58 GIVKNLGLL

-80 SGGTYSLARGILKNL
+80 SGGTHSLARGILKYL
-95 KIIPLPYAISLIGY
+95 KRIPLPYAISLIGY
-109 LVSIPIFC
+109 LVSIPVFC
-117 DVAFVILSNLNKTI
+117 DAAFVILSNLNKTL

-203 KGVISN
+203 KGIN

-215 AKLETRIT
+215 NKHETRDT
-223 PTFDQ
+223 PSFGQ
-228 AILPIIV
+228 AILPIIA

-245 SNFTSNNQI
+245 SNFTSNNQVI
-254 IIEIANMISH
+254 IQIANMISN
-264 PVFALGIG
+264 PIFALGIG
-272 MMFSFHLIKKNRKET
+272 MIFSSCLIKKNRKKT
-287 IVYSLKESFKKSVPI
+287 IVYSFKESFKKAVPI

-354 VAIITSSSICLPLLP
+354 VAVITSSSICLPLLP

-403 VSQMSMIDTKTALKT
+403 VSQMSMMDTKTALKT
-418 HTIGTFIQGLIGFT
+418 HTTGTFIQGLIGFA